1 MKEYIRPIKRL
12 LVANRGEIAIR
23 IMRAATEL
31 GITTVA
37 VYTYEDRYSLHRY
50 KADEAFQIGRDE
62 DPLKPYLDVEG
73 IILLAKRH
81 KVDAIHPGYG
91 FLSENVKLARRC
103 QEEEIIFVGP
113 SPEAMDA
120 LGDKVRAKNLATT
133 AGVPL
138 IPDSREE
145 NMTPEFAL
153 SEAERIGFP
162 IMVKAAAGG
171 GGRGMRV
178 VRQADEFSKAFTE
191 AKNEARNAFGDDTI
205 FLEKFIEDPKHIEVQ
220 LLGDQHGNIVH
231 LYERDC
237 SVQRRFQKVV
247 EVAPSFGLRQET
259 KNKLYEYALQLGRA
273 VNYSNAGT
281 VEFLVDKDENIY
293 FIEVNPRIQV
303 EHTITEE
310 ITGIDIVRTQLLIA
324 MGYRLSDNGIYIK
337 SQDQIPL
344 NGYAI
349 QCRITTEDPSNGF
362 KPDFGTITAY
372 RNAAGFGIRLDEGSS
387 YAGMKISPY
396 FDSMIVKVSARGRT
410 LKGACQR
417 LMRALVEFRIR
428 GVKTNIGFLENVIRN
443 PVFQR
448 GEARVSF
455 IETHPELFDFRKPQ
469 DRSTRVLNY
478 LADVIVNGNPEVKKK
493 DDSKVFRT
501 PIVPDYD
508 LYSSYPAGNRDR
520 LKELG
525 REKFVQ
531 WVLDQKC
538 VLYTDTTF
546 RDGHQSLLATRVRTQ
561 DLQKVAEGFA
571 KNHPELFSMEVW
583 GGATF
588 DVAMRFLYESPWK
601 RLVALREA
609 MPNMLLQ
616 MLFRGS
622 NAVGYSAYPDNLIEK
637 FVEQSWQ
644 SGIDVFRIFD
654 SLNWVEAMNVSIK
667 AVRERTDALCEAA
680 ICYTGDI
687 LSPTRAGGAPNKYT
701 LQYYLD
707 MARQLEDQ
715 GVHLLAIKDMAGLLK
730 PLAAEV
736 LVRELKQA
744 VSIPIHLHTHDTAG
758 IQAAT
763 YLKAVDSGVDIIDCA
778 LGALSGLTSQPN
790 FNSVVAMMEGHE
802 RDCPMNLP
810 SLNAY
815 SNYWE
820 DVREYYYPF
829 ESGMKAGSAEVY
841 ENEIPGGQY
850 SNLKPQAIAT
860 GLGDKFETLKKNYSV
875 ANQLFGDIVKV
886 TPSSKVVGDM
896 AIFMTANNLTADD
909 VLTRGDSLSFPE
921 SVKELMKGILGQP
934 VGGFPEAIQRVVL
947 KGEQP
952 ITGRPNE
959 HLKPIDFDADFKAFQ
974 EKYPLNS
981 GFEDY
986 LSYQMYPKVYEEY
999 YKANEQYGDVSIIP
1013 TPAFFYGLKENEE
1026 ILINI
1031 EEGKNILVRLLFKS
1045 EPDEFGIRTITFELN
1060 GQSRQVQV
1068 RDKASKVEK
1077 AMNAKVGKAG
1087 DVGSPLQGRLTRI
1100 LVKEGDVV
1108 KKNQPLFVIEAMK
1121 MESIVAAQKDGQITK
1136 IVLKEST
1143 TVEQD
1148 DWVLELA

>member
-1 MKEYIRPIKRL
+1 MKDYIRPIKRL

-50 KADEAFQIGRDE
+50 KADEAYQIGRDDE
-62 DPLKPYLDVEG
+62 PLKPYLDVEG
-73 IILLAKRH
+73 IIQLAKRRQI
-81 KVDAIHPGYG
+81 DAIHPGYG
-91 FLSENVKLARRC
+91 FMSENVKLARRC
-103 QEEEIIFVGP
+103 REENIIFVGP
-113 SPEAMDA
+113 SPESMEA

-133 AGVPL
+133 ANVPL

-145 NMTPEFAL
+145 NMSVDFAKT
-153 SEAERIGFP
+153 EATRIGFP
-162 IMVKAAAGG
+162 VMIKAAAGG

-178 VRQADEFSKAFTE
+178 VRNPDDFEKSFNE
-191 AKNEARNAFGDDTI
+191 AKNEAKNAFGDDTI

-247 EVAPSFGLRQET
+247 EVAPSFGLKQET
-259 KNKLYEYALQLGRA
+259 KDKLYEYALQIGRA
-273 VNYSNAGT
+273 ANYYNAGT
-281 VEFLVDKDENIY
+281 VEFLVDSDENIY

-324 MGYRLSDNGIYIK
+324 MGYKLSDNRIYINH
-337 SQDQIPL
+337 QDDVPL
-344 NGYAI
+344 NGFAI
-349 QCRITTEDPSNGF
+349 QCRITTEDPANGF
-362 KPDFGTITAY
+362 KPDFGTIIAY

-387 YAGMKISPY
+387 YAGVKISPY

-410 LKGACQR
+410 LKGATQR

-428 GVKTNIGFLENVIRN
+428 GVKTNISFLLNVIDH

-455 IETHPELFDFRKPQ
+455 IEKHPELFNLSKPQ

-478 LADVIVNGNPEVKKK
+478 LAEVIVNGNPEVKKK
-493 DDSKVFRT
+493 DAGKVFRT
-501 PIVPDYD
+501 PLVPNFDVYGA
-508 LYSSYPAGNRDR
+508 YPKGNRDR

-525 REKFVQ
+525 REKFVE
-531 WVLDQKC
+531 WVQEQKS

-561 DLQKVAEGFA
+561 DLMKVAEGFA

-588 DVAMRFLYESPWK
+588 DVSMRFLYESPWK
-601 RLVALREA
+601 RLAAMREA

-637 FVEQSWQ
+637 FVEKSWE

-654 SLNWVEAMNVSIK
+654 SLNWVEAMKVSIR
-667 AVRERTDALCEAA
+667 AVRERTDALAEAA
-680 ICYTGDI
+680 ICYTGDM
-687 LSPTRAGGAPNKYT
+687 LRPGDNKYS

-707 MARQLEDQ
+707 LARQLEDE
-715 GVHLLAIKDMAGLLK
+715 GAHLLCIKDMAGLLK
-730 PLAAEV
+730 PMAAEV

-744 VSIPIHLHTHDTAG
+744 VSIPVHLHTHDTAG

-763 YLKAVDSGVDIIDCA
+763 YLKAIDANVDIVDCA

-790 FNSVVAMMEGHE
+790 FNSVVAMMQGHE
-802 RDCPMNLP
+802 RECPVDLP
-810 SLNAY
+810 SLNTY

-850 SNLKPQAIAT
+850 SNLRPQAIAL
-860 GLGDKFETLKKNYSV
+860 GLGDKFELLKKNYV
-875 ANQLFGDIVKV
+875 IANQLFGDIIKV

-896 AIFMTANNLTADD
+896 ALFMTSNGLTADD
-909 VLTRGDSLSFPE
+909 VLTRGESLSFPE
-921 SVKELMKGILGQP
+921 SVKGFFKGELGQP
-934 VGGFPEAIQRVVL
+934 VGGFPADVQRVVL
-947 KGEQP
+947 KGEEP

-959 HLKPIDFDADFKAFQ
+959 HLAPIDFDADFDTFKAKF
-974 EKYPLNS
+974 PLND
-981 GFEDY
+981 GFLDY

-999 YKANEQYGDVSIIP
+999 YRANEQYGDVSIIP

-1026 ILINI
+1026 ILVRIA
-1031 EEGKNILVRLLFKS
+1031 EGKNILVRLLFMS
-1045 EPDEFGIRTITFELN
+1045 EADDQAMRTITFELN
-1060 GQSRQVQV
+1060 GQSRQVKV
-1068 RDKASKVEK
+1068 RDKASKVER
-1077 AMNAKVGKAG
+1077 AQNQKVGKAG
-1087 DVGSPLQGRLTRI
+1087 DVGAPLQGRLTRI
-1100 LVKEGDVV
+1100 LIKPGDVV

-1121 MESIVAAQKDGQITK
+1121 MESIVAATTEGTVKQVI
-1136 IVLKEST
+1136 LKEGAV
-1143 TVEQD
+1143 VEQD
-1148 DWVLELA
+1148 DWVVELA